1 MKPVSAVARL
11 ILSARADVYSNA
23 ANRGRTYLVVSSI
36 GDRGRRQTDGF
47 QKCIYHRHRQ
57 SHELSVCGLAQP
69 VRNRSID
76 QEKQGARRDI
86 RRPCGGDAIS
96 CSGQAD
102 DSLEEFLSAS
112 SSSGSELRV
121 GGEAGL
127 QAFTKLLVRKVRPPL
142 QGEEDL
148 QLVAE
153 VSIDGARVTPATRA
167 ISSNV
172 ARVTPRS
179 TSTSYLHPRRYIINP
194 CSAKLWAHME
204 LARDV

>member
-102 DSLEEFLSAS
+102 DSLEEFLSA
-112 SSSGSELRV
+112 LRV

-127 QAFTKLLVRKVRPPL
+127 QAFTELLVRKVRPPL
-142 QGEEDL
+142 QGEEYL

-179 TSTSYLHPRRYIINP
+179 TSTSYLDPRRYIINP
-194 CSAKLWAHME
+194 CSAKLWARME